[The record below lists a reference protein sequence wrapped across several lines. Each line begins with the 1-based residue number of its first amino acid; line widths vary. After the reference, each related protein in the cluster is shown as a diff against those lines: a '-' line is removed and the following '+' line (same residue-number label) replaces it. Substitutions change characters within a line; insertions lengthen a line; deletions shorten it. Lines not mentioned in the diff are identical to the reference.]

1 MHGSASKPLAWARE
15 NARIG
20 SACAPTLCY
29 MAGRNK
35 SGHDEAFGYR
45 SRRIRNALRSL
56 AGFPDAIAQ
65 ELSRPLLNV
74 TRWDVRVA

>member
-1 MHGSASKPLAWARE
+1 
-15 NARIG
+15 
-20 SACAPTLCY
+20 

-35 SGHDEAFGYR
+35 SGHDEAFGYG